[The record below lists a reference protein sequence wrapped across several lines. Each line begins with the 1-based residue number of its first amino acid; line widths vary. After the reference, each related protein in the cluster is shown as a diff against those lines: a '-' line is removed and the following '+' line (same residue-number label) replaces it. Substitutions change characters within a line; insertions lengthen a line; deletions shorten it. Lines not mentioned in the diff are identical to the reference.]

1 MENNPQTGGAAFAL
15 PGWPK
20 KIGGVAVDN
29 PIWLAP
35 LAGITFS
42 SFRRFHRALG
52 AGLVHTEMV
61 SALGLIYKGRKTK
74 ELLYGFDDERPCA
87 LQLFGASAEDIAK
100 GAEIALTIRGF
111 DALEVNMACPMPKVT
126 KKGAGSKLMEFP
138 DEAAAMM
145 RALKSFGLP
154 VWAKV
159 RVMRR
164 GSALTSAELCGKL

>member
-1 MENNPQTGGAAFAL
+1 MENNPQTDGAAFAL

-87 LQLFGASAEDIAK
+87 LQLFGARSGEIAE

-111 DALEVNMACPMPKVT
+111 DALEVNMACPMPNT
-126 KKGAGSKLMEFP
+126 ASTATQATYFHAFFHILSLLF
-138 DEAAAMM
+138 
-145 RALKSFGLP
+145 
-154 VWAKV
+154 
-159 RVMRR
+159 
-164 GSALTSAELCGKL
+164 

>member
-52 AGLVHTEMV
+52 AGQVGRA
-61 SALGLIYKGRKTK
+61 SGRASGLAGVGLKVV
-74 ELLYGFDDERPCA
+74 
-87 LQLFGASAEDIAK
+87 
-100 GAEIALTIRGF
+100 
-111 DALEVNMACPMPKVT
+111 EVP
-126 KKGAGSKLMEFP
+126 
-138 DEAAAMM
+138 
-145 RALKSFGLP
+145 
-154 VWAKV
+154 
-159 RVMRR
+159 
-164 GSALTSAELCGKL
+164 